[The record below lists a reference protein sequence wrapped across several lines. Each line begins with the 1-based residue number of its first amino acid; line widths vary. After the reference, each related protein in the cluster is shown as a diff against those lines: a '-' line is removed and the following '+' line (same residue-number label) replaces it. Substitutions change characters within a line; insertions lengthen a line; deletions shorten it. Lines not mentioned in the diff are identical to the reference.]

1 MPKGKKKSTLEKW
14 TTTIAAYRAVN
25 DFTMA
30 DEVAGLCQA
39 VDDAKGRLMA
49 ITKKF
54 RRSLNNPKN
63 SA

>member
-25 DFTMA
+25 DFATA
-30 DEVAGLCQA
+30 DEVAKLCQEL
-39 VDDAKGRLMA
+39 DDVKARLMGT
-49 ITKKF
+49 TKKF